1 MRLVLGLGP
10 TVATFIACTLVTIEP
25 GAFAQSIEPRVYS
38 NAPVGMNF
46 VMLGYGYTRGGLS
59 FDPALPITNVN
70 LRTNNALL
78 TYTRVLDMGGK
89 SGKIDFVI
97 PYTWL
102 SGSADFA
109 EAPVQRVVHGFADPL
124 FRFSINFHGAPAL
137 TLKEFAN
144 YRQNWIVGAS
154 ALVSIPAGQYDR
166 TRVVNIGSNRW
177 IIRPEVGV
185 SKAVDGWT
193 LELMA
198 AANLYSANREF
209 YRGTARLQDPIYS
222 SQGHVIYN
230 FKQGVWAS
238 LDGTYFAG
246 GQSTI
251 DGVRGDNLQRN
262 WRAGAT
268 LALPIDTRNSIK
280 LYASKGVSART
291 GNNFDLIGIAWQY
304 RWGAGL

>member
-1 MRLVLGLGP
+1 M
-10 TVATFIACTLVTIEP
+10 TTEAVAL
-25 GAFAQSIEPRVYS
+25 AQDIEPRAYS
-38 NAPVGMNF
+38 NAPVGVNF
-46 VMLGYGYTRGGLS
+46 LMVGYVYTRGGLS
-59 FDPALPITNVN
+59 FDPALPVTNVS
-70 LRTNNALL
+70 LQTNSALL
-78 TYTRVLDMGGK
+78 TYTRVLDLWGK
-89 SGKIDFVI
+89 SGKIDFVL

-109 EAPVQRVVHGFADPL
+109 GAPVQRIVNGFGDPL
-124 FRFSINFHGAPAL
+124 FRASINFHGAPAL

-144 YRQNWIVGAS
+144 YRQNWIAGAS
-154 ALVSIPAGQYDR
+154 LLLSIPAGQYDR
-166 TRVVNIGSNRW
+166 TRVVNLGSNRW
-177 IIRPEVGV
+177 VVRPEMGI
-185 SKAVDGWT
+185 SKAVGAWT
-193 LELMA
+193 LELTA
-198 AANLYSANREF
+198 GANLYAANKDF
-209 YRGTARLQDPIYS
+209 FRGTTRLQDPIYS

-238 LDGTYFAG
+238 LDGTYFTG

-268 LALPIDTRNSIK
+268 LALPIDTHHSIK

-291 GNNFDLIGIAWQY
+291 GDNFDLIGIVWQY